1 MKLFSLKLFILVF
14 LLAFAF
20 FFCYRISETYGPESQ
35 SGCVKAIILTVTA
48 AVAGI
53 LPVIFTYTH
62 NKARVFFTG
71 IMIGAIIRMLITAV
85 GVLVVIYVLKEQ
97 RSWFL
102 GWSAGFYL
110 FFLALDTSFVVY
122 FLNKRHNLNKGIE
135 LDANAVLAGKYESS

>member
-1 MKLFSLKLFILVF
+1 MV
-14 LLAFAF
+14 
-20 FFCYRISETYGPESQ
+20 
-35 SGCVKAIILTVTA
+35 LTVLA

-71 IMIGAIIRMLITAV
+71 IMIGAIIRMLITSV
-85 GVLVVIYVLKEQ
+85 GILVVIYLIKEP

-122 FLNKRHNLNKGIE
+122 FLKKRHNQNKGTEI
-135 LDANAVLAGKYESS
+135 DGNAVLAGKYESS

>member
-20 FFCYRISETYGPESQ
+20 FFCYRISETYGPASQ

-53 LPVIFTYTH
+53 LPAIFTYTH
-62 NKARVFFTG
+62 NKTRVFLTA
-71 IMIGAIIRMLITAV
+71 IMIGAIIRMLITAA

-135 LDANAVLAGKYESS
+135 IDANAVLAGKYESS